1 MRNKRKHTQARKRGG
16 DGRKEE
22 DERQTEDMTTPTA
35 HARKSVKTGGPGG
48 MLAGRRN
55 RQETMLSIRKAK
67 KEDAYATRRN
77 LKANFPRAGAD
88 AAALAKAAES
98 RKALLQNL
106 AARSQALLLG
116 AFLFDGY
123 TCVGV

>member
-1 MRNKRKHTQARKRGG
+1 VRREKQATA
-16 DGRKEE
+16 GRQAGTTRPEE
-22 DERQTEDMTTPTA
+22 MATPAA

-98 RKALLQNL
+98 RKALLLNL

-116 AFLFDGY
+116 A
-123 TCVGV
+123 CVSVGAVR